1 MVQLRP
7 KVSCYSLFKLNMDS
21 QTLINILFGAISA
34 AFGWIFR
41 VVWEA
46 VKDMQRDLRD
56 IEKNLPHDYVLK
68 KDYENDIHEIKIM
81 LSKIFDKLDNK
92 QDK

>member
-1 MVQLRP
+1 
-7 KVSCYSLFKLNMDS
+7 MDS
-21 QTLINILFGAISA
+21 QTIINILFGAISA
-34 AFGWIFR
+34 AFGWNFR

-56 IEKNLPHDYVLK
+56 IEKNLPHDFVLK
-68 KDYENDIHEIKIM
+68 KDYETDIYDIKVM